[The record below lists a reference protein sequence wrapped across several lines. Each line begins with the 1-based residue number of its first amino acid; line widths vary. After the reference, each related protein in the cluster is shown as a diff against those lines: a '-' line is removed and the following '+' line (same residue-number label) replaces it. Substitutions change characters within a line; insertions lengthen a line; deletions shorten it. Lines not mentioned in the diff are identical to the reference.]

1 MTRLL
6 CAIAIAALGMAT
18 AAVPLA
24 QRLATAEVKFE
35 AVSIKPV
42 PADAP
47 PRPLAGTTYQGNRF
61 SATNATL
68 LMLLTS
74 AFGAQRYV
82 AREQFAGGPEW
93 LERERFDITA
103 VATGTPTREDF
114 QAMERALLADRF
126 SLRVRESVRELPIF
140 SLELAR
146 DDRRLGRSLTP
157 VTVDCAAAKA
167 ARASSHP
174 APLERPTPS
183 NLQTRTAGPCDTLTV
198 GSGLTTRFSG
208 RAIDIETLA
217 QHVTAGLK
225 RVTLDRT
232 GLEGRFDVDLE
243 YLNTSIERGV
253 QPPTLNGQPVDAP
266 TLTEA
271 LREQLGLKVERD
283 RGFVPVLV
291 IEYVRRP
298 QPD

>member
-6 CAIAIAALGMAT
+6 WGIAVAMLVTA

-24 QRLATAEVKFE
+24 QQPATADVKFN
-35 AVSIKPV
+35 AASIKPV
-42 PADAP
+42 PADAAQ
-47 PRPLAGTTYQGNRF
+47 PRSAGTMYQGNRF
-61 SATNATL
+61 SATNASL
-68 LMLLTS
+68 MMLLRS
-74 AFGAQRYV
+74 AYGAQRYLV
-82 AREQFAGGPEW
+82 SEQFEGGPEW
-93 LERERFDITA
+93 LERERFDIIA
-103 VATGTPTREDF
+103 VAAGTPTREDF
-114 QAMERALLADRF
+114 QAMERALLAERF
-126 SLRVRESVRELPIF
+126 ALRVREAVRELPVF

-146 DDRRLGRSLTP
+146 DDRRLGRALRP

-167 ARASSHP
+167 ASAAAHP
-174 APLERPTPS
+174 APPEPPTPS
-183 NLQTRTAGPCDTLTV
+183 SLLTRTASPCDTLTV

-217 QHVTAGLK
+217 QHVTVGLK
-225 RVTLDRT
+225 RPTLDRT
-232 GLEGRFDVDLE
+232 ELEGQFDVDLE

-253 QPPTLNGQPVDAP
+253 QPPTINGQPVDAP

-271 LREQLGLKVERD
+271 LREQLGLKIERD

-291 IEYVRRP
+291 IEHVQRP

>member
-1 MTRLL
+1 M
-6 CAIAIAALGMAT
+6 AIAALAT
-18 AAVPLA
+18 PTAVALTQRPGAAEA
-24 QRLATAEVKFE
+24 RFE
-35 AVSIKPV
+35 AASIKPI

-47 PRPLAGTTYQGNRF
+47 PSALAGTTYQGNRF
-61 SATNATL
+61 SATSATL
-68 LMLLTS
+68 LMLLRS
-74 AFGAQRYV
+74 AYGARHYV

-93 LERERFDITA
+93 LERDRFDITA
-103 VATGTPTREDF
+103 VAAGTPTREDF
-114 QAMERALLADRF
+114 QAMERALLAERF
-126 SLRVRESVRELPIF
+126 ALRVRETVRELPVF

-167 ARASSHP
+167 GRASAHQSLPQGP
-174 APLERPTPS
+174 ARSSAEK
-183 NLQTRTAGPCDTLTV
+183 RTANPCDTLTV

-217 QHVTAGLK
+217 EHVTVGLK
-225 RVTLDRT
+225 RATLDRT
-232 GLEGRFDVDLE
+232 GLKGQFDVELE

-266 TLTEA
+266 TLIEA

-291 IEYVRRP
+291 IEHARRP

>member
-6 CAIAIAALGMAT
+6 CGMAIAALGMAT
-18 AAVPLA
+18 AVPLA

-35 AVSIKPV
+35 AASIKAV
-42 PADAP
+42 SADAP
-47 PRPLAGTTYQGNRF
+47 PRPLAGTSYQGNRF

-68 LMLLTS
+68 LMLLAS
-74 AFGAQRYV
+74 AYGAERYV
-82 AREQFAGGPEW
+82 AREQFAGGPDW

-114 QAMERALLADRF
+114 RAMERALLADRF
-126 SLRVRESVRELPIF
+126 SLRVRESVRELPVF

-183 NLQTRTAGPCDTLTV
+183 SLQTTRTASPCDTLTV

-208 RAIDIETLA
+208 RAIGIEALV
-217 QHVTAGLK
+217 QHVTVGLK

-232 GLEGRFDVDLE
+232 GLEGQFDLDLE
-243 YLNTSIERGV
+243 HLNTSIERGV
-253 QPPTLNGQPVDAP
+253 QPPTLNGQPVDVP

-291 IEYVRRP
+291 IEYARRP